1 MGLRDKK
8 PAYYN
13 VDPRIMRKVDEAEN
27 RISRVIDDLV
37 YDAYMQG
44 RHDQAIADIFQC
56 MRRWG
61 KSFKDVHKAFC
72 LFLPSDY
79 EVPEAEVKDYAM
91 SYMTGSY
98 ATQII
103 CVRNLIQNMK
113 IEFMEATKMLEI
125 DEFLIKIYQAAE
137 GVANDKL
144 EQFVWT
150 YLQKEKAPP
159 LFLKEE
165 ST

>member
-1 MGLRDKK
+1 MGLRGQK

-13 VDPRIMRKVDEAEN
+13 VDPRIIRKVDDAESW
-27 RISRVIDDLV
+27 ISRAIDDLV

-44 RHDQAIADIFQC
+44 RHDQAIADIFEC
-56 MRRWG
+56 MRCWG
-61 KSFKDVHKAFC
+61 KSFKEVHKAFC

-79 EVPEAEVKDYAM
+79 QIPEAEVKDYAM

-98 ATQII
+98 ATGII
-103 CVRNLIQNMK
+103 CIRSLMQNMK
-113 IEFMEATKMLEI
+113 IEFMEATRILES
-125 DEFLIKIYQAAE
+125 DECLIKIYQAAE
-137 GVANDKL
+137 DIADEDL

-159 LFLKEE
+159 LFLKGE
-165 ST
+165 SK

>member
-8 PAYYN
+8 SYRYN
-13 VDPRIMRKVDEAEN
+13 VEPRIIKKVDMVEREIV
-27 RISRVIDDLV
+27 REIDDLV
-37 YDAYMQG
+37 YEAYMQG
-44 RHDQAIADIFQC
+44 RHDQAVEDIYQC
-56 MRRWG
+56 MRNWG
-61 KSFKDVHKAFC
+61 KTFTEVDKAF
-72 LFLPSDY
+72 FLLLPPKY
-79 EVPEAEVKDYAM
+79 QITEAEIEDYAM

-98 ATQII
+98 ATGII
-103 CVRNLIQNMK
+103 CIRNLMQNMK
-113 IEFMEATKMLEI
+113 IEFMEATRILES
-125 DEFLIKIYQAAE
+125 DDCLIKIYQAAE
-137 GVANDKL
+137 DIADEDL

>member
-13 VDPRIMRKVDEAEN
+13 VDPRIIRKVDEAESW
-27 RISRVIDDLV
+27 ISRAIDNLV

-44 RHDQAIADIFQC
+44 RHNQAIADIYQC
-56 MRRWG
+56 IRNWG
-61 KSFKDVHKAFC
+61 KSFEEVHKSFW

-79 EVPEAEVKDYAM
+79 QVTEAEVKDYAM
-91 SYMTGSY
+91 NYMTGSY

-103 CVRNLIQNMK
+103 CIRNLMQNMK
-113 IEFMEATKMLEI
+113 IEFKEATELLES
-125 DEFLIKIYQAAE
+125 DDNLIKIYQAAE
-137 GVANDKL
+137 DIADEDL

>member
-13 VDPRIMRKVDEAEN
+13 VDPRIIRKVDEAESW
-27 RISRVIDDLV
+27 ISRAIDNLV

-44 RHDQAIADIFQC
+44 RHNQAIANIFQC

-61 KSFKDVHKAFC
+61 KSFKEVHKAFC

-79 EVPEAEVKDYAM
+79 QVTEAEVKDYAM
-91 SYMTGSY
+91 NYMTGSY
-98 ATQII
+98 ATGII
-103 CVRNLIQNMK
+103 CIRNLMQNMK
-113 IEFMEATKMLEI
+113 IEFKEATELLGS
-125 DEFLIKIYQAAE
+125 DDDLIKIYQAAE

-144 EQFVWT
+144 EQFVWN
-150 YLQKEKAPP
+150 YLHRENP
-159 LFLKEE
+159 LLLSLREE
-165 ST
+165 SN